1 MKTNILSILFMS
13 FLLVGCSSNDT
24 GEELTNNLG
33 DDLSGQ
39 LNLFPLA
46 LNPDFTT
53 VSEANVNDNSLV
65 GIVSFGS
72 TVIVYPYPFVVHNEI
87 INDTHAR
94 TKYAFSYCPITKS
107 SIAFKRDMVFRA
119 SGFLYKNN
127 LAPWDEKTETIWS
140 QMLIQG
146 ISGEKQGQK
155 FNTIPVLETRWGTVR
170 EYFPNAKVVSS
181 NVFLTRSSSP
191 PDDGSD
197 GGNENQTPPDSN
209 DFVYGIIDGNTVNIF
224 KYSDFT
230 EKVIEITILSQKY
243 IVYGDPGKR
252 VINAF
257 KVNRFENYTVLEND
271 EFPFVLKNGSGIKY
285 DILGRGTNG
294 TTLEKPQYAYVA
306 IWSAWE
312 DFYTSFKFHEAE

>member
-1 MKTNILSILFMS
+1 MKTTILPSVILF
-13 FLLVGCSSNDT
+13 FLFIGCSSNDT
-24 GEELTNNLG
+24 GEQLSNNLG
-33 DDLSGQ
+33 DDLSGE

-53 VSEANVNDNSLV
+53 VSEANVNDNALV

-72 TVIVYPYPFVVHNEI
+72 SVVVYPYPFVVHNEI
-87 INDTHAR
+87 INDTKAGV
-94 TKYAFSYCPITKS
+94 KYAFSYCPITKS
-107 SIAFKRDMVFRA
+107 SIAFKRDQVFRA

-140 QMLIQG
+140 QMLIQA
-146 ISGEKQGQK
+146 ISGEKEGQR

-181 NVFLTRSSSP
+181 NVFLTRSSP
-191 PDDGSD
+191 PDN
-197 GGNENQTPPDSN
+197 GNNDENQTPPDSN
-209 DFVYGIIDGNTVNIF
+209 DFVYGIIEGASVNIF
-224 KYSDFT
+224 KYADFT
-230 EKVIEITILSQKY
+230 EKIINVTILSQKY
-243 IVYGDPGKR
+243 IVYGNSGKR

-257 KVNRFENYTVLEND
+257 KVNRFEDYTVLEND
-271 EFPFVLKNGSGIKY
+271 EFPYILKNGSGIRY

-294 TTLEKPQYAYVA
+294 STLGKPKYAYVA

-312 DFYTSFKFHEAE
+312 DFYTSFKFHEPE

>member
-1 MKTNILSILFMS
+1 MKTNVLPILFG
-13 FLLVGCSSNDT
+13 FILLIGCSSNDT
-24 GEELTNNLG
+24 DEQLSNNLG
-33 DDLSGQ
+33 DDLSGE

-53 VSEANVNDNSLV
+53 VAEANVNDNALV

-72 TVIVYPYPFVVHNEI
+72 SVIVYPYPFVVHNEI
-87 INDTHAR
+87 INDTHAGI
-94 TKYAFSYCPITKS
+94 KYAFSYCPITKS

-140 QMLIQG
+140 QMLIQA
-146 ISGEKQGQK
+146 ISGEKEGQR

-170 EYFPNAKVVSS
+170 EYYPNAKVVSS

-191 PDDGSD
+191 PDDGNSD
-197 GGNENQTPPDSN
+197 GNGNQTPPDSN
-209 DFVYGIIDGNTVNIF
+209 DFVYGIINGSTVNIF
-224 KYSDFT
+224 KYNDFT
-230 EKVIEITILSQKY
+230 EKIIEVTVQSQKY
-243 IVYGDPGKR
+243 IVFGDPGKR

-257 KVNRFENYTVLEND
+257 KVNRFEDYTVLEND
-271 EFPFVLKNGSGIKY
+271 EFPYVLKNGAGIKY

-294 TTLEKPQYAYVA
+294 TTLGKPQYAYVA
-306 IWSAWE
+306 IWSAWK
-312 DFYTSFKFHEAE
+312 DFYTNFKFQE

>member
-1 MKTNILSILFMS
+1 MKTNILSILAIS
-13 FLLVGCSSNDT
+13 FLLIGCSSNDT
-24 GEELTNNLG
+24 GEELSNNLG
-33 DDLSGQ
+33 DDLSGE

-53 VSEANVNDNSLV
+53 VSQANVNDNSLV

-72 TVIVYPYPFVVHNEI
+72 SVIVYPYPFVVHNEI
-87 INDTHAR
+87 INDTHAG

-107 SIAFKRDMVFRA
+107 SIAFKRDQVFRA

-140 QMLIQG
+140 QMLIQA
-146 ISGEKQGQK
+146 ISGEKEGQR

-170 EYFPNAKVVSS
+170 EYFPNARVVSS
-181 NVFLTRSSSP
+181 NVFLTRSSP
-191 PDDGSD
+191 PDV
-197 GGNENQTPPDSN
+197 GNDNGNQTPPDSN
-209 DFVYGIIDGNTVNIF
+209 DFVYGIINGSNVDIF

-230 EKVIEITILSQKY
+230 EKIINVTIQSQKY
-243 IVYGDPGKR
+243 IVYGDSGKR

-257 KVNRFENYTVLEND
+257 KVNRFEDYTVLAND
-271 EFPFVLKNGSGIKY
+271 EFPFVLKNGAGIKY

-294 TTLEKPQYAYVA
+294 TTLGKPQYAYVA

-312 DFYTSFKFHEAE
+312 DFYTNFKFQEEG